1 MTEECSGR
9 TEEERIEAVRIYE
22 KYRQDSLD
30 RQLSN
35 SESYDKTV
43 LTLSSAGLALSVAL
57 LNLLL
62 PTSQIKYFYVLK
74 TSWFC
79 FSAAI
84 ILSLV
89 AYRISNAAISK
100 QLAIAESYYIDGD
113 EAAFSRKNWLTVANK
128 WVNRLLGIA
137 FSIAIILVMIFAS
150 INFQPKEIGMSDKKN
165 TSTTVRVK
173 TQDSADT
180 PSMQRISP
188 ASRAQNSADI
198 PSMQAVPSST
208 SQKPTE
214 QKKSSDK

>member
-1 MTEECSGR
+1 MTEERSER
-9 TEEERIEAVRIYE
+9 SDEERREAVRIYE

-43 LTLSSAGLALSVAL
+43 LTLSSAGLALSVGL
-57 LNLLL
+57 LNLLM
-62 PTSQIKYFYVLK
+62 PTSQIKYFYMLK
-74 TSWFC
+74 MSWFC
-79 FSAAI
+79 FSTAI

-100 QLAIAESYYIDGD
+100 QLTLAESYYIDGD
-113 EAAFSRKNWLTVANK
+113 EAAFSHKNWLTVANR

-150 INFQPKEIGMSDKKN
+150 INFQPKEIDMSDKKN
-165 TSTTVRVK
+165 TTKTVLS
-173 TQDSADT
+173 QESADI
-180 PSMQRISP
+180 PLMQRISP

-208 SQKPTE
+208 SQKSTE

>member
-1 MTEECSGR
+1 MAEKYSIR
-9 TEEERIEAVRIYE
+9 TEEERRDAVRIYE

-137 FSIAIILVMIFAS
+137 FSIAIILVMVFAS

-165 TSTTVRVK
+165 TTKTVLS
-173 TQDSADT
+173 QESADI
-180 PSMQRISP
+180 PLMQRISP

>member
-1 MTEECSGR
+1 MVEECYER
-9 TEEERIEAVRIYE
+9 TEEERREAVRVYE

-43 LTLSSAGLALSVAL
+43 LTLSSAGLALSVGL
-57 LNLLL
+57 LNLLM

-74 TSWFC
+74 TSWVC

-100 QLAIAESYYIDGD
+100 QLVIAESYYIDGD
-113 EAAFSRKNWLTVANK
+113 ETAFSRKNWLTVANR

-137 FSIAIILVMIFAS
+137 FSIAIILVMVFAS
-150 INFQPKEIGMSDKKN
+150 INFQPEVIGMSDKKV
-165 TSTTVRVK
+165 STTVPL
-173 TQDSADT
+173 TESAAV
-180 PSMQRISP
+180 PSMQRVSP
-188 ASRAQNSADI
+188 ATRAQNSADV
-198 PSMQAVPSST
+198 PTMQAVPSSA

-214 QKKSSDK
+214 QNKSTDK

>member
-1 MTEECSGR
+1 MTKECSER
-9 TEEERIEAVRIYE
+9 SDEERREAVRIYE

-43 LTLSSAGLALSVAL
+43 LTLSSAGLALSVGL

-62 PTSQIKYFYVLK
+62 PTSQIKYFLMLK
-74 TSWFC
+74 MSWFC

-100 QLAIAESYYIDGD
+100 QLALAERYYIDGD
-113 EAAFSRKNWLTVANK
+113 EAAFSHKNWLTVANR

-150 INFQPKEIGMSDKKN
+150 INFQPQEIGMSDKKN
-165 TSTTVRVK
+165 TSTAVRVK

>member
-1 MTEECSGR
+1 MAEKYSIR
-9 TEEERIEAVRIYE
+9 TEEERRDAVRIYE

-137 FSIAIILVMIFAS
+137 FSIAIILVMVFAS

-165 TSTTVRVK
+165 TTKTVLS
-173 TQDSADT
+173 QESADI
-180 PSMQRISP
+180 PLMQRISP
-188 ASRAQNSADI
+188 ASRAQSSADI